1 VVGVIGAGNFGLT
14 VANLLAEH
22 EDVMLFTRRRSCA
35 DKVNGEHELKNISLH
50 ERIHATNDLADVCQ
64 KNRIL
69 FPIVPSAYFSSTLI
83 AMQPYLTPAHIL
95 IHGTKGFDLKGI
107 SDKDFKEGNLPK
119 ENVRTMSEVIRAE
132 SSVIRVGC
140 FSGPNLAKEILAGQP
155 TATVIASEF
164 DEVIELGKEKLSGK
178 NFYVFGSH
186 ELKGAEIAGALK
198 NIAALGSGMLEGYQL
213 GRNMQAMLIT
223 RSLHETIYFGKRMG
237 VNPRAFLGTAG
248 IGDLIATCTSYKSR
262 NFQFGIKLASGKTI
276 AEIREESNEVAE
288 GVRTLQ
294 IVYHLAR
301 KYKIEM
307 LLTGIL
313 YKMVFDKLPLNR
325 ALAYLLKLPDS
336 QDVDFV

>member
-1 VVGVIGAGNFGLT
+1 
-14 VANLLAEH
+14 
-22 EDVMLFTRRRSCA
+22 
-35 DKVNGEHELKNISLH
+35 
-50 ERIHATNDLADVCQ
+50 
-64 KNRIL
+64 
-69 FPIVPSAYFSSTLI
+69 
-83 AMQPYLTPAHIL
+83 
-95 IHGTKGFDLKGI
+95 
-107 SDKDFKEGNLPK
+107 
-119 ENVRTMSEVIRAE
+119 MSEVIRAE